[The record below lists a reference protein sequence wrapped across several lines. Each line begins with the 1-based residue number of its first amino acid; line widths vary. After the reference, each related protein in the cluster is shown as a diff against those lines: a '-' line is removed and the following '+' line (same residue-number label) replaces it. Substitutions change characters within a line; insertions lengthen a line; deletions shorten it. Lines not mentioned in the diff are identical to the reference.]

1 MGGRGGGG
9 GVKIIRRIVITFLG
23 VETTPNPEWYKGAQ
37 HSTNLPLA
45 KQGQTR
51 IKANSKLPSTFQ
63 NLEFILALS
72 ERF

>member
-1 MGGRGGGG
+1 MGGIPDQT
-9 GVKIIRRIVITFLG
+9 VKKHIFSDPRT
-23 VETTPNPEWYKGAQ
+23 YD
-37 HSTNLPLA
+37 STNLPQA